1 MHTTSTHSFHHH
13 TIGRLVH
20 NQTIHVSMCSDQ
32 KFTGL
37 FSPSLLSETCQMTM
51 NALVCIQLS
60 LLVVKQNLQG
70 YKVSKN
76 LEVILSTN
84 L

>member
-1 MHTTSTHSFHHH
+1 
-13 TIGRLVH
+13 
-20 NQTIHVSMCSDQ
+20 
-32 KFTGL
+32 
-37 FSPSLLSETCQMTM
+37 MTM

-60 LLVVKQNLQG
+60 LLVVKQNLPG

-76 LEVILSTN
+76 LEVILSTD